1 VKMERTIAWS
11 LYVAAFVI
19 AVVVFIAGVYVGTIL
34 DKSDIQTL
42 SKEVESLSQ
51 DLATMQLLYLID
63 DNSSAFCP
71 LYESEL
77 SSIEEKREKLGYEL
91 TFLEDK
97 RKIEAPEL
105 KKQYFILEAQ
115 SYFISK
121 KLKESCNDK
130 TIIVLYFY
138 SNKNCTDCGR
148 QGVDILSARDTVAT
162 RNIKVRIYSFDGEIG
177 SQVAEGFMRQFAVSQ
192 YPTTVINGDV
202 YSGYISKDELIEKF
216 SK

>member
-1 VKMERTIAWS
+1 MERTIAWS